1 MLGWLA
7 KVEKGGVLMDY
18 YTMNTLLY
26 AVVSLCIGAMG
37 IMFVDSALRD
47 ALCRRKRLALY
58 AGVAILLAGL
68 LPFGRQ
74 ILKNEEWKVIKL
86 SADYHDTIAYH
97 RERWNRARQEKEK
110 LQDADRLPVGTT
122 VPPTPAVKQEK

>member
-1 MLGWLA
+1 
-7 KVEKGGVLMDY
+7 MDY

-26 AVVSLCIGAMG
+26 AGVSLSIGVMG

-58 AGVAILLAGL
+58 AGVAVLLAGL
-68 LPFGRQ
+68 LSFGRQ
-74 ILKNEEWKVIKL
+74 MLKNEEWKVIKL

-97 RERWNRARQEKEK
+97 RKRWNKARQEKEK

-122 VPPTPAVKQEK
+122 MPPTPAVKQEK